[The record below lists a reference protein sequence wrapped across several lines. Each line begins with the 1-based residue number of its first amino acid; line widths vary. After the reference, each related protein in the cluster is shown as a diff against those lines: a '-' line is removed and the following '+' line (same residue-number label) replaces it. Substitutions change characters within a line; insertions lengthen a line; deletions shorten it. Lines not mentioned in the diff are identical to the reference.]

1 MWAILANFIRKIGV
15 AALTNIAAK
24 IAEFVYGWFNE
35 MMRKSKRDKEQ
46 QKAEDAL
53 KDAVDKNLPRE
64 ERRKVED
71 DFINSSKP

>member
-1 MWAILANFIRKIGV
+1 MFAALISLFRKIGV
-15 AALTNIAAK
+15 AALTNIATK
-24 IAEFVYGWFNE
+24 VAEFVYGLISNWI
-35 MMRKSKRDKEQ
+35 RKSKRDRDQ

-53 KDAVDKNLPRE
+53 KDAVDKKLPRE